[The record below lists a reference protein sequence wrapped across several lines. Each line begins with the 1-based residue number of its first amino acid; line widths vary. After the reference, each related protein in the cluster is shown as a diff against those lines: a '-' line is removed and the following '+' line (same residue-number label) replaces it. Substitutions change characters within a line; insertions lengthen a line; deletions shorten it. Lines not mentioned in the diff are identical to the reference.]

1 MKAAGARCKGAY
13 PSTIQNGRECL
24 SEGIEGSKTSHV

>member
-1 MKAAGARCKGAY
+1 MKLAGGRCKGAY
-13 PSTIQNGRECL
+13 SLYYKMVQNV